1 MKFDEPL
8 IPGVF
13 LRRYKRFLVDVELA
27 DGRVVTAHCPNSGSL
42 RTCTGPG
49 WPVLLSDSHNP
60 KRKLPL
66 TWEMIHN
73 GRCWIGIN
81 THRANALAAEAI
93 ANGVIPGLGGYPSL
107 RREVRYGERSRVD
120 ILLEG
125 EGPPCWVEIKN
136 VTLVDD
142 AGRYA
147 FPDAPTERGRRH
159 LAELSGR
166 VRRGDRAVLLFVVQR
181 SDGAGF
187 VPAAHIDPA
196 YAEALEAARRA
207 GVEILAW
214 RAEVR
219 PEGIEI
225 VEPVDVLLP

>member
-1 MKFDEPL
+1 MRFDEPL

-42 RTCTGPG
+42 KTCTAPR

-60 KRKLPL
+60 RRKLRL
-66 TWEMIHN
+66 SWEMIHN
-73 GRCWIGIN
+73 GLCWIGIN
-81 THRANALAAEAI
+81 THRANGLAAEAI
-93 ANGVIPGLGGYPSL
+93 ESGIIPELRGYRSI

-120 ILLEG
+120 LLLEG
-125 EGPPCWVEIKN
+125 EGPPCWVEVKN
-136 VTLVDD
+136 VTLVDP

-159 LAELSGR
+159 LAELSAR
-166 VRRGDRAVLLFVVQR
+166 VRGGDRAAMLFVIQR
-181 SDGAGF
+181 NDGAGF
-187 VPAAHIDPA
+187 VPAAGIDPA
-196 YAEALEAARRA
+196 YAEALDRARDA

-214 RAEVR
+214 RADVQ

-225 VEPVDVLLP
+225 VEPVEVLVA

>member
-1 MKFDEPL
+1 MIFPEPL
-8 IPGVF
+8 LPATF

-27 DGRVVTAHCPNSGSL
+27 DGATLTAHCPNSGSL
-42 RTCTGPG
+42 LSCTGPG

-60 KRKLPL
+60 KRKLRF

-93 ANGVIPGLGGYPSL
+93 AAGRIPELAGYPSL
-107 RREVRYGERSRVD
+107 RREVRHGERSRVD
-120 ILLEG
+120 LLLEDG
-125 EGPPCWVEIKN
+125 EHRCWVEVKN
-136 VTLVDD
+136 VTLVDA

-159 LAELSGR
+159 LAELTAR
-166 VRRGDRAVLLFVVQR
+166 VAEGDRAAMLFVIQR
-181 SDGAGF
+181 SDGSHL
-187 VPAAHIDPA
+187 VPAADIDPA
-196 YAEALEAARRA
+196 YAAALRRARDA
-207 GVEILAW
+207 GVELLSW

-219 PEGIEI
+219 PEGIEL
-225 VEPVDVLLP
+225 VEAVELRI

>member
-1 MKFDEPL
+1 MVFPEPL
-8 IPGVF
+8 LPATF

-27 DGRVVTAHCPNSGSL
+27 DGATLTAHCPNSGSL
-42 RTCTGPG
+42 LSCTGPG

-60 KRKLPL
+60 KRKLRF

-93 ANGVIPGLGGYPSL
+93 AAGRIPELAGYPSL

-120 ILLEG
+120 LLLEDG
-125 EGPPCWVEIKN
+125 ERRLWVEVKN
-136 VTLVDD
+136 VTLVDA

-159 LAELSGR
+159 LAELTAR
-166 VRRGDRAVLLFVVQR
+166 VAEGDRAAMLFVVQR
-181 SDGAGF
+181 SDGSHF
-187 VPAAHIDPA
+187 VPAADIDPD
-196 YAEALEAARRA
+196 YATAIRSARNA
-207 GVEILAW
+207 GVDLLAW

-219 PEGIEI
+219 PEGIEL
-225 VEPVDVLLP
+225 VEAVEVRV